1 LGTQTSEFLIQPKAD
16 WHSDLEGASFRLER
30 LRLVYGRWRIL
41 CSDQLRGDDAMN
53 NTAITSSQA
62 RAEPEH
68 RTDSTSSQKGYAM
81 NQSKVI
87 SKSCFVLAGI
97 ALAVALA
104 SCGQTVP
111 VPDVPDQAVLEQTV
125 QAPSEVNAQP
135 ILKTASISDGLVGYW
150 PFDETGLS
158 KTDLSVNHNT
168 MNFSNG
174 LLAEATTPK
183 LALPNPSAL
192 SFPSNY
198 NVHGTA
204 PGKGI
209 DDLQNFT
216 LSFWVRFP
224 TNSSLLGQ
232 HNLVSINGK
241 VEITYGY
248 GSNNLPT
255 LLFANS
261 DKFTMAS
268 AKLADGAY
276 HHVIG
281 TRDGRSIRLY
291 VDGYNVSSQSNLGTL
306 AQGHGITVADVTKPF
321 TGNIDDLRIYNR
333 TLSPEE
339 VQDWYVCGR
348 GLNIPA
354 SECHAL
360 VAFYNTWS
368 ASIPSSPNAA
378 AILASGWA
386 HTTTPC
392 TWYGVSCLFNPVERS
407 DIHVDHVDLNGSRLV
422 NTAPLPKELKDLAQL
437 QVLDLSRNLFNG
449 PIPEQLENLHDLV
462 TLNLSEN
469 RLSGQIPILYGNLQ
483 TLNLSKNQLSGPIQN
498 LTMGHLITLN
508 LAGNQLSG
516 EMPSSLPASSTLT
529 AVHLENNQLSG
540 PIPRFQR
547 LNANPFKEMGL
558 AYNKLSSTEP
568 YSVLLLQSLTS
579 GWETTQTMPATNM
592 QAKVISD
599 SSVTLTWTP
608 VQYPQNGYYDILF
621 TTAGGTTKSA
631 GHTANQSS
639 SSFTVNGLATNR
651 NYSFVVRTVTP
662 KHDLQQSNL
671 TSDSATSAT
680 VTVIVN
686 HAPYAANDSYA
697 VTKDT
702 PLSVNAARGIF
713 ANDNDPD
720 GNVFKVASITTVA
733 VGNTL
738 ALNPDGSFSF
748 TPATGFVGTATF
760 TYQITD
766 GTLVSNMATISFQVT
781 PAQPGSVGLIVY
793 QEMNFNGTWDFNED
807 ILPGWT
813 VTAKNNQ
820 TGQTQTLLSGA
831 SLVPARFANLMPGS
845 YTVCQTTKPGWTSL
859 SGDSSAGCYTRNLSA
874 GQNLVLW
881 FGNKAP

>member
-1 LGTQTSEFLIQPKAD
+1 
-16 WHSDLEGASFRLER
+16 
-30 LRLVYGRWRIL
+30 
-41 CSDQLRGDDAMN
+41 M
-53 NTAITSSQA
+53 NTAITGKHA
-62 RAEPEH
+62 RAELEH

-81 NQSKVI
+81 NQSKVF

-111 VPDVPDQAVLEQTV
+111 VQAVPDQAVPVLEQTV
-125 QAPSEVNAQP
+125 QAPSDVTAQP
-135 ILKTASISDGLVGYW
+135 TLKIASISDGLVGYW
-150 PFDETGLS
+150 PFDEAGLS

-168 MNFSNG
+168 MTFSNG

-198 NVHGTA
+198 TVHGTA

-224 TNSSLLGQ
+224 ANSSLSGQ
-232 HNLVSINGK
+232 HNLVSIDGK
-241 VEITYGY
+241 AEISFGY
-248 GSNNLPT
+248 SNNLPT

-261 DKFTMAS
+261 DKFTMAP

-291 VDGYNVSSQSNLGTL
+291 VDSYNVATQSNLGTL

-321 TGNIDDLRIYNR
+321 IGNIDELRIYNR
-333 TLSPEE
+333 ALSPEE
-339 VQDWYVCGR
+339 IVDWYACGR
-348 GLNIPA
+348 EMFM
-354 SECHAL
+354 SSQECHAL
-360 VAFYNTWS
+360 AAFYNTWS
-368 ASIPSSPNAA
+368 ASVPSSPNAA
-378 AILASGWA
+378 AILASGWG
-386 HTTTPC
+386 HSNTPC
-392 TWYGVSCLFNPVERS
+392 KWYGVSCVSGRMVGVALPN
-407 DIHVDHVDLNGSRLV
+407 SRLV
-422 NTAPLPKELKDLAQL
+422 NTAPLPSELINLVFMR
-437 QVLDLSRNLFNG
+437 VLDLSHNLFTG
-449 PIPEQLENLHDLV
+449 PIPAHPGSPNDLRI
-462 TLNLSEN
+462 LDLSDN
-469 RLSGQIPILYGNLQ
+469 RFSGPIPRLRIIGLQ

-498 LTMGHLITLN
+498 LDTGRLTTLN

-516 EMPSSLPASSTLT
+516 EIPASLIYLTELT
-529 AVHLENNQLSG
+529 AVDLENNRLSG
-540 PIPRFQR
+540 PIPAY
-547 LNANPFKEMGL
+547 LGNMG
-558 AYNKLSSTEP
+558 KLSSFRLGHNMLSNTDP
-568 YSVLLLQSLTS
+568 ILMKKLGFLNP
-579 GWETTQTMPATNM
+579 GWETTQTMPATNV

-631 GHTANQSS
+631 GHTGNQTS

-651 NYSFVVRTVTP
+651 NYSFVVRSVTP
-662 KHDLQQSNL
+662 KHDLQQSDL
-671 TSDSATSAT
+671 SSDSATSAP

-720 GNVFKVASITTVA
+720 GNVFKLASINTAA
-733 VGNTL
+733 VGNKL
-738 ALNPDGSFSF
+738 VLNPDGSFSF

-766 GTLVSNMATISFQVT
+766 GTLLSNTATISFQVA
-781 PAQPGSVGLIVY
+781 PAQPGAVGVIVY
-793 QEMNFNGTWDFNED
+793 QELNFNGAWDFNED

-813 VTAKNNQ
+813 ITIKNNQ
-820 TGQTQTLLSGA
+820 TGQTQSLLSGA
-831 SLVPARFANLMPGS
+831 SLVPARFANLLPGS
-845 YTVCQTTKPGWTSL
+845 YTICQTTKPGWTSL

-874 GQNLVLW
+874 GQNLLLW

>member
-1 LGTQTSEFLIQPKAD
+1 
-16 WHSDLEGASFRLER
+16 
-30 LRLVYGRWRIL
+30 
-41 CSDQLRGDDAMN
+41 M
-53 NTAITSSQA
+53 NTAITINQA
-62 RAEPEH
+62 RAELEH
-68 RTDSTSSQKGYAM
+68 RNDSTSSQKGYAM
-81 NQSKVI
+81 NQSKVF

-97 ALAVALA
+97 ALAVVLA

-111 VPDVPDQAVLEQTV
+111 VQTVPDQAVPDQAVPVLEQTL
-125 QAPSEVNAQP
+125 QAPSDATVQP
-135 ILKTASISDGLVGYW
+135 TLKIASITDGLVGYW

-158 KTDLSVNHNT
+158 KADLSVNHNT
-168 MNFSNG
+168 MTFSNG
-174 LLAEATTPK
+174 LLADTNTPK
-183 LALPNPSAL
+183 LALPNPSVL

-198 NVHGTA
+198 TVHGMA

-224 TNSSLLGQ
+224 ANSSLSGQ

-241 VEITYGY
+241 AEISYGY

-268 AKLADGAY
+268 TKLADGAY

-306 AQGHGITVADVTKPF
+306 AQGHGITVADVKSPF
-321 TGNIDDLRIYNR
+321 TGNMDDLRIYNR

-348 GLNIPA
+348 GLDIPA

-392 TWYGVSCLFNPVERS
+392 AWYGVTCLFNPIERS
-407 DIHVDHVDLNGSRLV
+407 DIHVDHLDLNGSRLV

-483 TLNLSKNQLSGPIQN
+483 ILNLSKNQLSGPIQTLN
-498 LTMGHLITLN
+498 MGLLTSLN
-508 LAGNQLSG
+508 LASNQLSG
-516 EMPSSLPASSTLT
+516 EIPASLTGLTHLTTLN
-529 AVHLENNQLSG
+529 LENNQLSG
-540 PIPRFQR
+540 QIPVS
-547 LNANPFKEMGL
+547 LANSSATMNLK
-558 AYNKLSSTEP
+558 YNMLFNTDPTLMKYFHFVAP
-568 YSVLLLQSLTS
+568 
-579 GWETTQTMPATNM
+579 GWEFTQTMPTTNV

-608 VQYPQNGYYDILF
+608 VQYPQNGYYDILV

-631 GHTANQSS
+631 GHSANQTS

-662 KHDLQQSNL
+662 KHDLQQSDL
-671 TSDSATSAT
+671 SSDSATSAT

-720 GNVFKVASITTVA
+720 GNVFKLASINTAA
-733 VGNTL
+733 VGNKL

-766 GTLVSNMATISFQVT
+766 GTLLSSPATISFQVA

-793 QEMNFNGTWDFNED
+793 QELNFNGTWDFNED

-820 TGQTQTLLSGA
+820 TGQTQSLLSGA
-831 SLVPARFANLMPGS
+831 SLVPARFANLLPGS
-845 YTVCQTTKPGWTSL
+845 YTICQTTKPGWASL
-859 SGDSSAGCYTRNLSA
+859 SGDSSAGCYTRNLAA
-874 GQNLVLW
+874 GQTLMLW

>member
-1 LGTQTSEFLIQPKAD
+1 
-16 WHSDLEGASFRLER
+16 
-30 LRLVYGRWRIL
+30 
-41 CSDQLRGDDAMN
+41 MN
-53 NTAITSSQA
+53 NTVMTGNQA
-62 RAEPEH
+62 RAELEH
-68 RTDSTSSQKGYAM
+68 RMDSTSSEKGYAM
-81 NQSKVI
+81 NQSKMFN
-87 SKSCFVLAGI
+87 KSCFVLAGI
-97 ALAVALA
+97 TLAVALA

-111 VPDVPDQAVLEQTV
+111 VQTVPDQAVPVLEQKV
-125 QAPSEVNAQP
+125 QAPSDVTAQP
-135 ILKTASISDGLVGYW
+135 TLKTASISDGLVGYW

-168 MNFSNG
+168 MTFSNG
-174 LLAEATTPK
+174 LLAETNTPK
-183 LALPNPSAL
+183 LAVANPSAL

-198 NVHGTA
+198 TIHGTA

-224 TNSSLLGQ
+224 ANSSLSGQ

-241 VEITYGY
+241 AEISYGN

-291 VDGYNVSSQSNLGTL
+291 VDSYNVASQSNLGTL

-321 TGNIDDLRIYNR
+321 VGNIDELRIYNR

-348 GLNIPA
+348 GLNIP
-354 SECHAL
+354 SEECHAL
-360 VAFYNTWS
+360 TAFYNTWS
-368 ASIPSSPNAA
+368 ASVPSSPNAA
-378 AILASGWA
+378 AILASGWGHSPA
-386 HTTTPC
+386 PC
-392 TWYGVSCLFNPVERS
+392 TWFGVSCLGQPGVVS
-407 DIHVDHVDLNGSRLV
+407 DIHVDHLDLNGSRLV
-422 NTAPLPKELKDLAQL
+422 NTAPLPNELKDLL
-437 QVLDLSRNLFNG
+437 GLRVLDLSRNLFNG
-449 PIPEQLENLHDLV
+449 PIPEQLGNIHLMI
-462 TLNLSEN
+462 LNLSEN
-469 RLSGQIPILYGNLQ
+469 RLSGQIPILYENLQ
-483 TLNLSKNQLSGPIQN
+483 FLNLSKNQLSGPMPN
-498 LTMGHLITLN
+498 KLGRLVSMN

-516 EMPSSLPASSTLT
+516 EIPVYI
-529 AVHLENNQLSG
+529 VHLSRLNAIDLENNRLSG
-540 PIPRFQR
+540 PIPGYLGDMEELSSLR
-547 LNANPFKEMGL
+547 LSHNM
-558 AYNKLSSTEP
+558 LSSTDP
-568 YSVLLLQSLTS
+568 ILMKKLGFLNP

-592 QAKVISD
+592 QTKVISD

-608 VQYPQNGYYDILF
+608 VRYPQNGYYDILF

-631 GHTANQSS
+631 GHTSNQTS
-639 SSFTVNGLATNR
+639 SSFTVNGLATNK
-651 NYSFVVRTVTP
+651 NYSFMVRTVTL

-671 TSDSATSAT
+671 SSDSATSAP

-686 HAPYAANDSYA
+686 HAPYAANDIYA

-720 GNVFKVASITTVA
+720 GNVFKLASINTAA
-733 VGNTL
+733 VGNKL
-738 ALNPDGSFSF
+738 VLNPDGSFSF

-766 GTLVSNMATISFQVT
+766 GTLLSSPATISFQVA
-781 PAQPGSVGLIVY
+781 PAQPGLVGVIVY
-793 QEMNFNGTWDFNED
+793 WELNFNGTWDFGED

-813 VTAKNNQ
+813 LTAKNNQ
-820 TGQTQTLLSGA
+820 TGQTQTLQSGA

-845 YTVCQTTKPGWTSL
+845 YTICQTTKPGWTSVA
-859 SGDSSAGCYTRNLSA
+859 GDSSAGCYTRNVIS
-874 GQNLVLW
+874 GQSVMLW
-881 FGNKAP
+881 FGNKVP

>member
-1 LGTQTSEFLIQPKAD
+1 
-16 WHSDLEGASFRLER
+16 
-30 LRLVYGRWRIL
+30 
-41 CSDQLRGDDAMN
+41 MN
-53 NTAITSSQA
+53 NTAMTGNQA
-62 RAEPEH
+62 RAELEH
-68 RTDSTSSQKGYAM
+68 RMDSTSSEKGYAM
-81 NQSKVI
+81 NQSKLF

-97 ALAVALA
+97 ALAVVLA

-111 VPDVPDQAVLEQTV
+111 VQAVPDQAIPVLEQTV
-125 QAPSEVNAQP
+125 QAPSDITAQP
-135 ILKTASISDGLVGYW
+135 TLKTASIRDGLVGYW
-150 PFDETGLS
+150 PFDEASLS
-158 KTDLSVNHNT
+158 KADLSVNHNT
-168 MNFSNG
+168 MTFSNG
-174 LLAEATTPK
+174 LLADTNTPK
-183 LALPNPSAL
+183 LAVANPSAL

-198 NVHGTA
+198 TVHGTA

-224 TNSSLLGQ
+224 ANSSLPGQ
-232 HNLVSINGK
+232 HNLVSIDGK
-241 VEITYGY
+241 AEISYGY

-291 VDGYNVSSQSNLGTL
+291 VDSYNVSTQSNLGTL

-321 TGNIDDLRIYNR
+321 TGNIDELRIYNR
-333 TLSPEE
+333 ALSPEE
-339 VQDWYVCGR
+339 IVDWYACGR
-348 GLNIPA
+348 EMFM
-354 SECHAL
+354 SSQECHAL
-360 VAFYNTWS
+360 AAFYNTWS
-368 ASIPSSPNAA
+368 ASVPSSPNAA
-378 AILASGWA
+378 AILASGWG
-386 HTTTPC
+386 HSNTPC
-392 TWYGVSCLFNPVERS
+392 KWYGVSCVSSRMVGLALPN
-407 DIHVDHVDLNGSRLV
+407 SRLV
-422 NTAPLPKELKDLAQL
+422 NSTPLPSELTSLFYL
-437 QVLDLSRNLFNG
+437 RVLDLSHNLFTG
-449 PIPEQLENLHDLV
+449 PIPAQPGGTTELQILDL
-462 TLNLSEN
+462 SDN
-469 RLSGQIPILYGNLQ
+469 RFSGPMPKLRLPSLQI
-483 TLNLSKNQLSGPIQN
+483 LNLSKNQLGGPIQTLN
-498 LTMGHLITLN
+498 MGLLTSLN
-508 LAGNQLSG
+508 LASNQLSG
-516 EMPSSLPASSTLT
+516 EIPASVTGLTHLTTLN
-529 AVHLENNQLSG
+529 LENNQLSG
-540 PIPRFQR
+540 QIPVS
-547 LNANPFKEMGL
+547 LANSSATMNLK
-558 AYNKLSSTEP
+558 YNMLINTDPTLMKYFHFVAP
-568 YSVLLLQSLTS
+568 
-579 GWETTQTMPATNM
+579 GWEFTQTMPATNM

-651 NYSFVVRTVTP
+651 NYSFVVRSVTP
-662 KHDLQQSNL
+662 KHDLQQSDL
-671 TSDSATSAT
+671 SRDSATSAS

-697 VTKDT
+697 VTKDA

-720 GNVFKVASITTVA
+720 GNVFKLASINTAA
-733 VGNTL
+733 VGNKL
-738 ALNPDGSFSF
+738 VLNPDGSFSF

-766 GTLVSNMATISFQVT
+766 GSLLSSPATISFQVA
-781 PAQPGSVGLIVY
+781 PAQPGSVGVIVY
-793 QEMNFNGTWDFNED
+793 QELNFNGTWDFNED

-831 SLVPARFANLMPGS
+831 SLVPARFANLLPGS
-845 YTVCQTTKPGWTSL
+845 YTICQTTKPGWTSV
-859 SGDSSAGCYTRNLSA
+859 SGDSSAGCNTRNVIS
-874 GQNLVLW
+874 GQSVMLW